1 MMELARKVKRNEIT
15 PDEIARLVEFTKR
28 NGGIEY
34 AESRMWDFHR
44 EASDFLRQYVRDEQ
58 INLALST
65 YLDYVIKRE
74 K

>member
-1 MMELARKVKRNEIT
+1 MKSPN
-15 PDEIARLVEFTKR
+15 FTKR

-34 AESRMWDFHR
+34 AEGRMWDFHR